1 MGLPKIKDMF
11 FFAGIF
17 MGKYPWVPIIFYF
30 LIVGLSIP
38 GLMTLQITVNIISPN
53 PQSDN

>member
-38 GLMTLQITVNIISPN
+38 GLMTLQITVNIISTN
-53 PQSDN
+53 PKLKN